1 MDGMANFNI
10 SADEEEMLLGMEGME
25 SEENTNLI
33 SIGPSINTTEDP
45 RNYSLSG
52 NFVIE
57 SEYHHIIMN
66 EL

>member
-1 MDGMANFNI
+1 MDGMANFNNPTE
-10 SADEEEMLLGMEGME
+10 EEEMLLGVEGME

-57 SEYHHIIMN
+57 SEYHQFLLHC
-66 EL
+66 